1 ASVAVSVPLK
11 FVLDLA
17 NSMLVNVPFVKL
29 TLFNYIPIVLAGI
42 VIVEL
47 TQQVQTQQQV
57 ALPLAPSG
65 ALVYLVPPEV
75 KVFLGQSKNSC
86 LDNAKDQGSIV
97 NVLSTSFSAE
107 YDETQSECDAFD
119 NRAKQS
125 DALKLISAK
134 WVAPVLH
141 KVMGAVSG
149 PLGAINPTAGMIARG
164 VGGAAGMANKFLNR

>member
-1 ASVAVSVPLK
+1 
-11 FVLDLA
+11 
-17 NSMLVNVPFVKL
+17 MLLILYLLLVRLQLSQFHQ
-29 TLFNYIPIVLAGI
+29 ILAGI
-42 VIVEL
+42 VIVQL

-65 ALVYLVPPEV
+65 ARVYLVPPEV

-86 LDNAKDQGSIV
+86 LDKAKDQ
-97 NVLSTSFSAE
+97 A
-107 YDETQSECDAFD
+107 
-119 NRAKQS
+119 
-125 DALKLISAK
+125 AK

>member
-1 ASVAVSVPLK
+1 
-11 FVLDLA
+11 
-17 NSMLVNVPFVKL
+17 M
-29 TLFNYIPIVLAGI
+29 
-42 VIVEL
+42 VIVQL

-107 YDETQSECDAFD
+107 FDETQSECDAFD

-125 DALKLISAK
+125 DALNDIY
-134 WVAPVLH
+134 
-141 KVMGAVSG
+141 
-149 PLGAINPTAGMIARG
+149 
-164 VGGAAGMANKFLNR
+164 